1 MNEKKLF
8 SIILEACDPNAFEQQ
23 VRLVA
28 GHFGGTTSTVHRG
41 AWTTPAGGLEFE
53 TSAEH
58 RVVTEIGAEQVEA
71 FAAELGRTF
80 EQHSVLVLEHQFVR
94 PTFIVCKPET
104 PAPAVDD
111 KGNQS

>member
-1 MNEKKLF
+1 
-8 SIILEACDPNAFEQQ
+8 
-23 VRLVA
+23 
-28 GHFGGTTSTVHRG
+28 
-41 AWTTPAGGLEFE
+41 
-53 TSAEH
+53 
-58 RVVTEIGAEQVEA
+58 VVTEIGAEQVEA